1 MRPLFSGVLKRLW
14 LISLCFSHMIMS
26 PVVQAADCSSL
37 DTINWLL
44 GDWQQSSDKLI
55 ISEHWQQTSPM
66 TFEGLG
72 ISERR
77 TEATETAATETVAT
91 ETAAADAA
99 VSISDKAALSNTP
112 SNTAISTESLRLVAM
127 SDEIFFIAKV
137 ASNPLPVAFK
147 LTQCANKIAVF
158 ENPHH
163 DFPQTLSYQLIQSSQ
178 GDKQLKVKVFAAN
191 NPGFEINFSAIET
204 HP

>member
-1 MRPLFSGVLKRLW
+1 MKPLFSGLLKGLW

-26 PVVQAADCSSL
+26 PVAQAADCSRL
-37 DTINWLL
+37 DTLSWLL

-72 ISERR
+72 VSERR
-77 TEATETAATETVAT
+77 TAAT
-91 ETAAADAA
+91 ETAAAA
-99 VSISDKAALSNTP
+99 VTISDKAALSNTP

-147 LTQCANKIAVF
+147 LTQCANKMAVF
-158 ENPHH
+158 ENPQH
-163 DFPQTLSYQLIQSSQ
+163 DFPQTLSYQLSHSPQ

-191 NPGFEINFSAIET
+191 NSGFEINFSAIEP